1 MKTFLITLLS
11 FATLLLMAFGV
22 YTGSDGAVSF
32 VVAYIWVLC
41 LLGIP
46 TAALI
51 VLMAASMTA
60 TSDKAKKQKLWCQLT
75 KVCKKPTLIGR
86 CWRWATFLA
95 MCAMLAYSGW
105 IFTTVVYVISVITM
119 AFAAGIGRDAVSD
132 LMFAS
137 DK

>member
-11 FATLLLMAFGV
+11 FAILLLMAFGIH
-22 YTGSDGAVSF
+22 TGSDGAVSF

-60 TSDKAKKQKLWCQLT
+60 TSDKAKKLKLAGQLA
-75 KVCKKPTLIGR
+75 KACKKATFIGR
-86 CWRWATFLA
+86 IWRWITFLV

-119 AFAAGIGRDAVSD
+119 AIATGIGRDAVND
-132 LMFAS
+132 LNLTAE
-137 DK
+137 K